1 MEINPKMRRLSV
13 GLGALLCA
21 LFITGSSR
29 ATVVAV
35 IDTGIDARH
44 PALQGV
50 LWTNPGESGLDASG
64 HDRSSN
70 HIDDDGNG
78 FVDDVHGWNFAN
90 HSNDLSDHH
99 GHGTHVAGLIVGA
112 QPADFGR
119 LNGATK
125 LMILKY
131 FDPDSSDDANL
142 RNTVQAIAY
151 ANRMGAQI
159 INYSGGGL
167 GRNPAEEAVIQ
178 ESEQKNILFIA
189 AAGNERSNSDTS
201 GYYPADYGLTNI
213 LSVAAVDRKGT
224 LIPCS
229 NYGAKTVH
237 VAAQGNKVLSTV
249 PGGGWERM
257 TGTSQAAALVSGIAA
272 QLLNERHDLRTP
284 TQMIQTLIRR
294 GAHDENLS
302 GKTRYQVRLDPFFL
316 ERI

>member
-1 MEINPKMRRLSV
+1 
-13 GLGALLCA
+13 
-21 LFITGSSR
+21 
-29 ATVVAV
+29 
-35 IDTGIDARH
+35 
-44 PALQGV
+44 
-50 LWTNPGESGLDASG
+50 
-64 HDRSSN
+64 
-70 HIDDDGNG
+70 
-78 FVDDVHGWNFAN
+78 
-90 HSNDLSDHH
+90 
-99 GHGTHVAGLIVGA
+99 
-112 QPADFGR
+112 
-119 LNGATK
+119 
-125 LMILKY
+125 MILKY